1 MEDKDIFRTALFG
14 GYQKEDVTDYIR
26 SLENE
31 NEAIRILANKE
42 KSDLKVQLEKEKAA
56 SDGLKASLE
65 ALHDK
70 ISRLEKEQPNSET
83 HSPAT
88 AETEPEAGILTE
100 EWTHRLDEERKA
112 FLEDRRLWADNLA
125 QRQADMHKLWQ
136 NELQQFQRTLETIQG
151 QLERSARD
159 AAAANKFQQT
169 QEVSSEPDHGTADV
183 LQDALAHEQLE
194 EAPVYEISE
203 SSDSADESMTFS
215 ASSEESPAAFSS
227 TEEPPASSS
236 STEEPPAASSSAENE
251 QPPSSLAEQQ
261 KPEYLS
267 EADGSEKP
275 SSSSGLNEEQIH
287 EYVLKT
293 SSSINQTQKR
303 VSELLLKLDHF

>member
-1 MEDKDIFRTALFG
+1 
-14 GYQKEDVTDYIR
+14 
-26 SLENE
+26 
-31 NEAIRILANKE
+31 
-42 KSDLKVQLEKEKAA
+42 
-56 SDGLKASLE
+56 
-65 ALHDK
+65 
-70 ISRLEKEQPNSET
+70 
-83 HSPAT
+83 
-88 AETEPEAGILTE
+88 
-100 EWTHRLDEERKA
+100 
-112 FLEDRRLWADNLA
+112 
-125 QRQADMHKLWQ
+125 MHKLWQ

-151 QLERSARD
+151 QLECSARD

-183 LQDALAHEQLE
+183 LQDALAHEQPE

-227 TEEPPASSS
+227 TEEPPAAFS